1 MHTSSFAYA
10 QLVVPNENE
19 AGDGALKNYHRR
31 RRANGIVDVVRMA
44 SAIVVAVT
52 QSDVWSGT
60 AAAAVAASL

>member
-31 RRANGIVDVVRMA
+31 RRANGIVDVV
-44 SAIVVAVT
+44 VAVT
-52 QSDVWSGT
+52 RSDVWSGT

>member
-31 RRANGIVDVVRMA
+31 RRANGIGHRRR
-44 SAIVVAVT
+44 